1 VLCVGWRFVLTA
13 LNLDCDL
20 AGLSTTSMH
29 VQFSQHEV
37 ISEITNTHV
46 FTTSASTDFTFVR
59 DISVQLLQVRA
70 SATSY
75 LKFALVELTVPPG
88 LSASALEG
96 IIPAESL
103 RASIGY
109 TVSTAAAAVYPCRD
123 LYAGAG
129 RTQIDAV
136 LAGQSDCAPQH
147 PVCAAGGPAAVG
159 AGDKVSFM
167 LPLDPQWWSEAEL
180 DNTAQALLHEHVF
193 LDFMVAVQ
201 DAQGKRSLARM
212 QTRTEV
218 TRLSVASHCE
228 RVQLQNG
235 IAGMLQIDVLLGL
248 ASTEATYTDSV
259 IEYSDV
265 ASSGT
270 SGTLAVARNVS
281 SPAANTVT
289 LVVTGD
295 DALFTQEFALG
306 YSLEIEDFS
315 SVHVID
321 ADKRTAVDA
330 LMAGGS
336 AFAKHE
342 DAQSYSIMRYQP
354 TTELLQQ
361 CPVQQTRG
369 VRGCATRRDI
379 RERMP
384 DFTSQ
389 SIIEIGP
396 EGPIDEEA
404 TFARTGAWLQRHLGQ
419 SQFIYDLGYN
429 HSKIVHQRYRL
440 DQRYRRA
447 FVITPTTPWSSAQML
462 SAGVASVLDLAQHTV
477 MSFLVALDRN
487 DDVSTIPTV
496 EMDVPS
502 TLQVSGEELLNDP
515 ALQEAV
521 EASYAEATGVQ
532 EDNVVLDESSIQD
545 TGARRRLLAPAA
557 CQFKLRIEIVIKDE
571 AEAMDFAENLRT
583 ELVKDDS
590 PVVASLLSNLNT
602 KVRAVKPEI
611 PAITS
616 KDDFLPDT
624 LVIPPPKKAPG
635 CRNVDTWE
643 REVTSLLGLG
653 LSHTDANG
661 NPVTGWVS
669 CSQRYY
675 KLAGGGAASGAGM
688 LMPNTTI
695 RGASQASDW
704 QRFYDADTG
713 TYPHVTDPAQ
723 QKYHWEWW
731 DMCGD
736 PPRGDFYSGH
746 MNDFARNWADI
757 QAEARQQCCL
767 CRRQPLVPNSFTKY
781 VHQYSW
787 PLSVDSTS
795 DNFYDV
801 DRADTLLLNTQSA
814 NFANKRSKNFA
825 ASSMFLPETWSI
837 EAGTGRTVTTACQAG
852 EYERRPGQCIAC
864 AVGKYR
870 PLEAEHTQR
879 TRCLACPASKSSPA
893 GSVSLDACVCGAG
906 FQPDAGVGCDA
917 CPANTYKDAPGDWPC
932 LACPDGSIASPGATS
947 AAQCVTQQAYTDTLG
962 RTRLYVS
969 VLGALMHLDY
979 VEPNW
984 ATPAPAEQDNSRM
997 CTVSADG
1004 TALNCP
1010 GATHPNAFSKP
1021 LVFPT
1026 ADDTIAQIEYDT
1038 DDIFQRSNVLYYHGG
1053 NGYPCRLKFYLTP
1066 EPSYQF
1072 QVNGQDRADL
1082 KRLVNHVGFKL
1093 RPHYMGP
1100 APPGLTERVLEDAA
1114 WGATTVLT
1122 TSLRALVPGLDLA
1135 IAAPAQVLRLVQ
1147 FVATKRLD
1155 VSATGTDWRWVVCGQ
1170 AAPENHAHA
1179 FVYGKCAAGADPDNA
1194 GSSNVASE
1202 HVLDLRVF
1210 ELSKTDAAAKSCFYK
1225 HWWVDGC
1232 NAIASTG
1239 LSPDAAEMYDGVLHW
1254 EPAIPPAQRSAE
1266 QLWVY
1271 TYFML
1276 GDSEA
1281 CLQHNCDEAAVYAQM
1296 PVHVSAPWQSTWDTE
1311 IQLLPG
1317 TAVTLHEREPVPVHT
1332 TPLFDTTIGLLR
1344 AGDACTVAADSGGGL
1359 ECADHSQVRSY
1370 PGLYAP
1376 VVDATTLAA
1385 GVTVEPVTSA
1395 VPHAPVFEHEGQ
1407 AVAAVAAK
1415 IPGLGVAVGQTA
1427 EASVYVRKET
1437 EVPCGDV
1444 CAAGYMG
1451 HEPDCT
1457 ACALGTYDA
1466 TVYPDIPPITPIFA
1480 LLPISAYGSWDD
1492 HAQSAMNAGGRLP
1505 TRAEVLDNLN
1515 YDTSMNHLINSGLNV
1530 DSRDIWIPVSDLA
1543 GAWLEIGD
1551 HPHWPHSNYK
1561 MVTPTGTEDF
1571 SDGAWQTSDYVN
1583 EGSWAPLQM
1592 LFYMHTEHLKEGF
1605 GLLPTAG
1612 ERSWDAYAQTA
1623 ADAGGR
1629 LPTRAELI
1637 SNLNGDT
1644 SNNHLIN
1651 PAINPTTK
1659 DVWVPVSDFT
1669 GAFVEIGDYPAH
1681 GNYKMKTSAG
1691 GQAYAEGTT
1700 EVSIASNQKWA
1711 GNSQAQWLPSTN
1723 IYFVS
1728 LTEIPDFEKHSTC
1741 TPCPANTD
1749 TGGQTAQSA
1758 CVCSAGYEPP
1768 ASAGDPC
1775 TPCPSGTAKVASGD
1789 AACSACPADTYSPA
1803 GATACTACPAG
1814 SDTGG
1819 ASSQSTCTCADGL
1832 VFTADGR
1839 CDWAPSA
1846 WAGADP
1852 TGYAYTSV
1860 ERLYPPVAL
1869 REANPGFASADD
1881 ASPDVHT
1888 FATGDTT
1895 YAPGRYAVAYSSI
1908 DTAPGYTGFGPSNV
1922 LRHGEGL
1929 TAQHD
1934 GNWAPAQYSGGAYT
1948 GTADLTGT
1956 LAGEWFVLEL
1966 PVAVMPTRIV
1976 IATNGLDPATVA
1988 YAPHHIALYAYGTA
2002 GAWVK
2007 LHEEVLTA
2015 ASYTHTLT
2023 QAGDSYALELSGV
2036 TACYHIFALV
2046 VPTVGASADAL
2057 SFGELQIFGREKYAE
2072 CPSGTEVDADN
2083 VCQVVEASFSPYA
2096 VSFAVSLPLTE
2107 AEFDATAQT
2116 AYKESVA
2123 TVASVETTA
2132 VSIDSVTAVAR
2143 RRRLLNAG
2151 IEVETS
2157 VQATSSAAATS
2168 ISTSITI
2175 EALNTQLDT
2184 AGLPAASMV
2193 SAPAVVQNTCL
2204 LPGFHISGTGLVA
2217 ATV

>member
-1 VLCVGWRFVLTA
+1 
-13 LNLDCDL
+13 
-20 AGLSTTSMH
+20 MH

-37 ISEITNTHV
+37 LSDITNTHV

-88 LSASALEG
+88 LSADAREG

-103 RASIGY
+103 GASIGY
-109 TVSTAAAAVYPCRD
+109 TVSTAAAPVYPCRD

-265 ASSGT
+265 ASSGGSGA

-281 SPAANTVT
+281 SPASNTVT

-336 AFAKHE
+336 AFAKYE
-342 DAQSYSIMRYQP
+342 DAQSYSIMRYEP
-354 TTELLQQ
+354 TTELLQK

-653 LSHTDANG
+653 LSHTDADG

-688 LMPNTTI
+688 VMPNTTI
-695 RGASQASDW
+695 RGASRASDW
-704 QRFYDADTG
+704 QRFYDAETG

-767 CRRQPLVPNSFTKY
+767 CRRQPLVPNSFTEY

-795 DNFYDV
+795 DGFYDV
-801 DRADTLLLNTQSA
+801 DRGDTLLLNTQSA

-825 ASSMFLPETWSI
+825 ASTMFLPETWSV

-852 EYERRPGQCIAC
+852 EYEHKPGQCIKC
-864 AVGKYR
+864 AAGKYR
-870 PLEAEHTQR
+870 PLETEHTQR

-917 CPANTYKDAPGDWPC
+917 CPANTYKDAPGDWAC

-1026 ADDTIAQIEYDT
+1026 ADDAIAQIEYNADDT
-1038 DDIFQRSNVLYYHGG
+1038 FQRSNVLYYHGG
-1053 NGYPCRLKFYLTP
+1053 DGYPCRVKFYLTP
-1066 EPSYQF
+1066 EP
-1072 QVNGQDRADL
+1072 
-1082 KRLVNHVGFKL
+1082 
-1093 RPHYMGP
+1093 
-1100 APPGLTERVLEDAA
+1100 
-1114 WGATTVLT
+1114 
-1122 TSLRALVPGLDLA
+1122 
-1135 IAAPAQVLRLVQ
+1135 
-1147 FVATKRLD
+1147 
-1155 VSATGTDWRWVVCGQ
+1155 
-1170 AAPENHAHA
+1170 
-1179 FVYGKCAAGADPDNA
+1179 
-1194 GSSNVASE
+1194 
-1202 HVLDLRVF
+1202 
-1210 ELSKTDAAAKSCFYK
+1210 
-1225 HWWVDGC
+1225 
-1232 NAIASTG
+1232 
-1239 LSPDAAEMYDGVLHW
+1239 
-1254 EPAIPPAQRSAE
+1254 
-1266 QLWVY
+1266 
-1271 TYFML
+1271 
-1276 GDSEA
+1276 
-1281 CLQHNCDEAAVYAQM
+1281 
-1296 PVHVSAPWQSTWDTE
+1296 
-1311 IQLLPG
+1311 
-1317 TAVTLHEREPVPVHT
+1317 
-1332 TPLFDTTIGLLR
+1332 
-1344 AGDACTVAADSGGGL
+1344 
-1359 ECADHSQVRSY
+1359 
-1370 PGLYAP
+1370 
-1376 VVDATTLAA
+1376 
-1385 GVTVEPVTSA
+1385 
-1395 VPHAPVFEHEGQ
+1395 
-1407 AVAAVAAK
+1407 
-1415 IPGLGVAVGQTA
+1415 
-1427 EASVYVRKET
+1427 
-1437 EVPCGDV
+1437 
-1444 CAAGYMG
+1444 
-1451 HEPDCT
+1451 
-1457 ACALGTYDA
+1457 
-1466 TVYPDIPPITPIFA
+1466 
-1480 LLPISAYGSWDD
+1480 
-1492 HAQSAMNAGGRLP
+1492 
-1505 TRAEVLDNLN
+1505 
-1515 YDTSMNHLINSGLNV
+1515 
-1530 DSRDIWIPVSDLA
+1530 
-1543 GAWLEIGD
+1543 
-1551 HPHWPHSNYK
+1551 
-1561 MVTPTGTEDF
+1561 
-1571 SDGAWQTSDYVN
+1571 
-1583 EGSWAPLQM
+1583 
-1592 LFYMHTEHLKEGF
+1592 
-1605 GLLPTAG
+1605 
-1612 ERSWDAYAQTA
+1612 
-1623 ADAGGR
+1623 
-1629 LPTRAELI
+1629 
-1637 SNLNGDT
+1637 
-1644 SNNHLIN
+1644 
-1651 PAINPTTK
+1651 
-1659 DVWVPVSDFT
+1659 
-1669 GAFVEIGDYPAH
+1669 
-1681 GNYKMKTSAG
+1681 
-1691 GQAYAEGTT
+1691 
-1700 EVSIASNQKWA
+1700 
-1711 GNSQAQWLPSTN
+1711 
-1723 IYFVS
+1723 
-1728 LTEIPDFEKHSTC
+1728 
-1741 TPCPANTD
+1741 
-1749 TGGQTAQSA
+1749 
-1758 CVCSAGYEPP
+1758 
-1768 ASAGDPC
+1768 
-1775 TPCPSGTAKVASGD
+1775 
-1789 AACSACPADTYSPA
+1789 
-1803 GATACTACPAG
+1803 
-1814 SDTGG
+1814 
-1819 ASSQSTCTCADGL
+1819 
-1832 VFTADGR
+1832 
-1839 CDWAPSA
+1839 
-1846 WAGADP
+1846 
-1852 TGYAYTSV
+1852 
-1860 ERLYPPVAL
+1860 
-1869 REANPGFASADD
+1869 
-1881 ASPDVHT
+1881 
-1888 FATGDTT
+1888 
-1895 YAPGRYAVAYSSI
+1895 
-1908 DTAPGYTGFGPSNV
+1908 
-1922 LRHGEGL
+1922 
-1929 TAQHD
+1929 
-1934 GNWAPAQYSGGAYT
+1934 
-1948 GTADLTGT
+1948 
-1956 LAGEWFVLEL
+1956 
-1966 PVAVMPTRIV
+1966 
-1976 IATNGLDPATVA
+1976 
-1988 YAPHHIALYAYGTA
+1988 
-2002 GAWVK
+2002 
-2007 LHEEVLTA
+2007 
-2015 ASYTHTLT
+2015 
-2023 QAGDSYALELSGV
+2023 
-2036 TACYHIFALV
+2036 
-2046 VPTVGASADAL
+2046 
-2057 SFGELQIFGREKYAE
+2057 
-2072 CPSGTEVDADN
+2072 
-2083 VCQVVEASFSPYA
+2083 
-2096 VSFAVSLPLTE
+2096 
-2107 AEFDATAQT
+2107 
-2116 AYKESVA
+2116 
-2123 TVASVETTA
+2123 
-2132 VSIDSVTAVAR
+2132 
-2143 RRRLLNAG
+2143 
-2151 IEVETS
+2151 
-2157 VQATSSAAATS
+2157 
-2168 ISTSITI
+2168 
-2175 EALNTQLDT
+2175 
-2184 AGLPAASMV
+2184 
-2193 SAPAVVQNTCL
+2193 
-2204 LPGFHISGTGLVA
+2204 
-2217 ATV
+2217 